1 MRVDD
6 IPKLAWD
13 GADGLLPAIIQHAR
27 TGTVLMLGYM
37 NREAL
42 RETLKQGRVVFYSRS
57 RQKLWLKGETSGH
70 FLDVVSVTTDCDS
83 DTLLILAEPHGPV
96 CHRGTATCF
105 PDRPAAAAEELAFL
119 AQLESVIA
127 QRIADKPSGSYTARL
142 FAEGRSR
149 IAQKVAE
156 EGVEVALAAVVED
169 DGKLVAEAADLLY
182 HLLLL
187 VKSRGL
193 SLARVVHELES
204 RHANRA

>member
-13 GADGLLPAIIQHAR
+13 GADGLLPAVIQHAG

-42 RETLKQGRVVFYSRS
+42 RETLNQGRVVFYSRS

-70 FLDVVSVTTDCDS
+70 FLDVISVTTDCDS

-105 PDRPAAAAEELAFL
+105 PDKPAAAAEELAFL

-156 EGVEVALAAVVED
+156 EGVEVALAAVVDD

-193 SLARVVHELES
+193 SLARIVHELES

>member
-1 MRVDD
+1 MKLDD
-6 IPKLAWD
+6 IPRLAWD
-13 GADGLLPAIIQHAR
+13 GPDGLLPAVIQHAR
-27 TGTVLMLGYM
+27 SGTLLMLGYM
-37 NREAL
+37 NRTAL
-42 RETLKQGRVVFYSRS
+42 RETLSQGRVVFYSRS

-70 FLDVVSVTTDCDS
+70 FLDVVSVTADCDS
-83 DTLLILAEPHGPV
+83 DTLLVLAEPHGPV
-96 CHRGTATCF
+96 CHNGTDTCF
-105 PDRPAAAAEELAFL
+105 ADKPPTAVEELAFL
-119 AQLESVIA
+119 AQLEAVIA

-156 EGVEVALAAVVED
+156 EGVEVALAAVVDD
-169 DGKLVAEAADLLY
+169 DGKLVAEAADLLF

>member
-13 GADGLLPAIIQHAR
+13 GADGLLPAVIQHAS

-42 RETLKQGRVVFYSRS
+42 RETLNQGRVVFYSRS

>member
-1 MRVDD
+1 MKVDD
-6 IPKLAWD
+6 IPNLAWD
-13 GADGLLPAIIQHAR
+13 GPDGLLPAVIQHAG
-27 TGTVLMLGYM
+27 TGTVLMVGYM
-37 NREAL
+37 NRTAL
-42 RETLKQGRVVFYSRS
+42 RETLSQGRVVFYSRS

-70 FLDVVSVTTDCDS
+70 FLDVVSVTPDCDN

-96 CHRGTATCF
+96 CHQGTTTCF
-105 PDRPAAAAEELAFL
+105 PGKPPAAAEELAFL
-119 AQLESVIA
+119 AQLEAVIA
-127 QRIADKPSGSYTARL
+127 QRIADKPAGSYTARL

-156 EGVEVALAAVVED
+156 EGVEVALAAVVDD

-193 SLARVVHELES
+193 SLGRVVHELES

>member
-1 MRVDD
+1 MKIDD
-6 IPKLAWD
+6 IPTLAW
-13 GADGLLPAIIQHAR
+13 GNADGLLPAVIQHAG
-27 TGTVLMLGYM
+27 TGTVLMVGYM
-37 NREAL
+37 NQAAL
-42 RETLKQGRVVFYSRS
+42 RETLTQGRVVFYSRS
-57 RQKLWLKGETSGH
+57 RQKLWLKGESSGH
-70 FLDVVSVTTDCDS
+70 FLDVVSVTPDCDN

-96 CHRGTATCF
+96 CHQGTATCF
-105 PDRPAAAAEELAFL
+105 PGKPPAAAEELAFL
-119 AQLESVIA
+119 VQLESVIA
-127 QRIADKPSGSYTARL
+127 QRIADKPAGSYTARL

-156 EGVEVALAAVVED
+156 EGVEVALAAVVDD

>member
-13 GADGLLPAIIQHAR
+13 GADGLLPAVIQHAG

-42 RETLKQGRVVFYSRS
+42 RETLNQGRVVFYSRS

-70 FLDVVSVTTDCDS
+70 FLDVISVTTDCDS

-105 PDRPAAAAEELAFL
+105 PDKPAAAAEELAFL

-156 EGVEVALAAVVED
+156 EGVEVALAAVVDD

>member
-1 MRVDD
+1 MKIDD
-6 IPKLAWD
+6 IPTLAW
-13 GADGLLPAIIQHAR
+13 GNADGLLPAVIQHAG
-27 TGTVLMLGYM
+27 TGTVLMVGYM
-37 NREAL
+37 NQAAL
-42 RETLKQGRVVFYSRS
+42 RETLTQGRVVFYSRS
-57 RQKLWLKGETSGH
+57 RQKLWLKGESSGH
-70 FLDVVSVTTDCDS
+70 FLDVVSVTPDCDN

-96 CHRGTATCF
+96 CHQGTATCF
-105 PDRPAAAAEELAFL
+105 PGKPPAAAEELAFL

-127 QRIADKPSGSYTARL
+127 QRIADKPAGSYTARL

-156 EGVEVALAAVVED
+156 EGVEVALAAVVDD

-204 RHANRA
+204 RHVNRA